1 MPLPSSATLVL
12 GLGNILLMDEGVGV
26 RAMEAF
32 EAQWTVPDRVSV
44 VDGGTCGMDMLDL
57 IASHDHLIAVDAVKT
72 GAPPATTLVLRG
84 EEVPAYFKGKLS
96 PHQLGL
102 CDLLAALRLQD
113 AAPRTVTL
121 VGCVPLAL
129 GTGLMLSP
137 EVEATVPDMVERI
150 VGELRRLGVEPAPRH
165 GAAPEAP

>member
-1 MPLPSSATLVL
+1 MPMPMSILVL

-32 EAQWTVPDRVSV
+32 DERWSVPDHVSV

-72 GAPPATTLVLRG
+72 GAPPTTLVVLRD

-102 CDLLAALRLQD
+102 SDLLASLRLQEEG
-113 AAPRTVTL
+113 PKTVTV

-137 EVEATVPDMVERI
+137 EIEAQIPGMVGSIVE
-150 VGELRRLGVEPAPRH
+150 ELRRLGVEPRPKR
-165 GAAPEAP
+165 

>member
-1 MPLPSSATLVL
+1 MQAPMPATTPASILVL
-12 GLGNILLMDEGVGV
+12 GLGNILLMDEGLGV

-32 EAQWTVPDRVSV
+32 EAAWTVPDHVSV

-72 GAPPATTLVLRG
+72 GAPAATLAVLRG
-84 EEVPAYFKGKLS
+84 DEVPAYFKGKLS

-102 CDLLAALRLQD
+102 SDLLASLRLQD
-113 AAPRTVTL
+113 QAPQSVTVI
-121 VGCVPLAL
+121 GCVPMAL

-137 EVEATVPDMVERI
+137 EIESKLPDMVALI
-150 VGELRRLGVEPAPRH
+150 VDELRRLGVTPSLRA
-165 GAAPEAP
+165 

>member
-1 MPLPSSATLVL
+1 MQAPMPATTPASILVL
-12 GLGNILLMDEGVGV
+12 GLGNILLMDEGLGV

-32 EAQWTVPDRVSV
+32 DAAWVVPDHVSV

-72 GAPPATTLVLRG
+72 GAPAATLAVLRG
-84 EEVPAYFKGKLS
+84 DEVPAYFKGKLS

-102 CDLLAALRLQD
+102 CDLLASLRLQD
-113 AAPRTVTL
+113 QAPQSVTV

-137 EVEATVPDMVERI
+137 EIESKLPDMVALI
-150 VGELRRLGVEPAPRH
+150 VDELRRLGVTPSPR
-165 GAAPEAP
+165 A

>member
-1 MPLPSSATLVL
+1 MPSSILVL

-32 EAQWTVPDRVSV
+32 DAAWAVPDHVSV

-72 GAPPATTLVLRG
+72 GAPPATLAVLRG
-84 EEVPAYFKGKLS
+84 DEVPAYFKGKLS

-102 CDLLAALRLQD
+102 SDLLASLLLQD
-113 AAPRTVTL
+113 QAPRSVTVI
-121 VGCVPLAL
+121 GCVPMAL

-137 EVEATVPDMVERI
+137 EIEARLPDMVALI
-150 VGELRRLGVEPAPRH
+150 ADELARLGVKATPR
-165 GAAPEAP
+165 A

>member
-1 MPLPSSATLVL
+1 MSILVL

-32 EAQWTVPDRVSV
+32 DAAWTVPDHVSV

-72 GAPPATTLVLRG
+72 GAPPATLTVLRG
-84 EEVPAYFKGKLS
+84 DAVPAYFKGKLS

-102 CDLLAALRLQD
+102 SDLLASLTLQD
-113 AAPRTVTL
+113 EAPRSVTVI
-121 VGCVPLAL
+121 GCVPMAL

-137 EVEATVPDMVERI
+137 EIEEKIPEMVALI
-150 VGELRRLGVEPAPRH
+150 AGELARH
-165 GAAPEAP
+165 GVTATAHAAA

>member
-1 MPLPSSATLVL
+1 MSILVL

-32 EAQWTVPDRVSV
+32 DAAWTVPDHVSV

-72 GAPPATTLVLRG
+72 GAPSATLVVLRG
-84 EEVPAYFKGKLS
+84 DEVPAYFKGKLS

-102 CDLLAALRLQD
+102 SDLLASLKLQD
-113 AAPRTVTL
+113 EAPKSVTVI
-121 VGCVPLAL
+121 GCVPMAL

-137 EVEATVPDMVERI
+137 EIEAKIPEMVTLI
-150 VGELRRLGVEPAPRH
+150 GDELNRH
-165 GAAPEAP
+165 GVTPTPRASA

>member
-1 MPLPSSATLVL
+1 MQTPMQAPTPATILVL
-12 GLGNILLMDEGVGV
+12 GLGNILLMDEGLGV

-32 EAQWTVPDRVSV
+32 DAAWAVPDHVSV

-72 GAPPATTLVLRG
+72 GAPAATLAVLRG
-84 EEVPAYFKGKLS
+84 DEVPAYFKGKLS

-102 CDLLAALRLQD
+102 CDLLASLRLQD
-113 AAPRTVTL
+113 QAPQSVTVI
-121 VGCVPLAL
+121 GCVPLAL

-137 EVEATVPDMVERI
+137 EIESKLPDMVALI
-150 VGELRRLGVEPAPRH
+150 TDELRRLGVTPSPR
-165 GAAPEAP
+165 A

>member
-1 MPLPSSATLVL
+1 MSILVL

-26 RAMEAF
+26 HAMEAF
-32 EAQWTVPDRVSV
+32 DAAWAVPDHVSV

-72 GAPPATTLVLRG
+72 GAPPATVTVLRG

-102 CDLLAALRLQD
+102 CDLLASLRLQD
-113 AAPRTVTL
+113 EAPQSVTL
-121 VGCVPLAL
+121 IGCVPLAL
-129 GTGLMLSP
+129 GTGLMMSP
-137 EVEATVPDMVERI
+137 EVKAKIPEMVGLI
-150 VGELRRLGVEPAPRH
+150 GEELHRH
-165 GAAPEAP
+165 GVTPTPKA